1 VESLEGT
8 SEAVAQEMTM
18 LEYRMALEKRITEGI
33 LKLLLC
39 DIEEL
44 SAAFVFELQKDLD
57 EWYG

>member
-1 VESLEGT
+1 
-8 SEAVAQEMTM
+8 M